1 VVDRQ
6 SPERGL
12 IWERLHT
19 SDAELQMPPADSGRT
34 LSGAAGDPRSLA
46 ARGARRDSRTGP
58 FARPGR
64 LPCRASPDRPGRAT
78 RSTLSW
84 STDCRVSRWHRPRRR
99 AARPVG
105 AAVPRAAAS
114 RRRTDHPAA
123 GAGSGATTVR
133 GRPGVG
139 PRCNGHRRLHARPAM
154 AGRETGGLSRSSR
167 RGSPSRSTDRAARGS
182 VN

>member
-114 RRRTDHPAA
+114 RRRTAILQRALARARQRYAA
-123 GAGSGATTVR
+123 DPESARGATAIGDST
-133 GRPGVG
+133 PD
-139 PRCNGHRRLHARPAM
+139 PQWP
-154 AGRETGGLSRSSR
+154 AGRLAAYPDRPVAVR
-167 RGSPSRSTDRAARGS
+167 LRAARTERR
-182 VN
+182 VDQ